1 MLRRNSCAG
10 TIASPGNIRNLA
22 LPSHRTLTLPKT
34 GSPNTIED
42 RGGLLYGIG
51 AYTLWGVFPLYFRAL
66 SEVPPLTILCHRI
79 VWSALLLA
87 VVVSARREWSA
98 IWPVLRSPRQILLL
112 TTGSVLIAL
121 NWLIFIYSISTRQ
134 VLQASL
140 GYFIN
145 PLFSIA
151 LGMIFLRERLRA
163 WQWLAVIIAAAAV
176 ANQAVR
182 GGEFPWIAVSL
193 AVSFGLYGL
202 VRKKIDVNSLH
213 ALLVET
219 SLLVPLSFLALA
231 LLPASHFS
239 RMSWSLLSLS
249 GIVTA
254 IPLLLFGAAV
264 RRLRLSTMG
273 FLQYVGPSL
282 QFLVATVAFG
292 EHIDRA
298 KMISFILCWI
308 AIGIYIFDSVLR
320 RSSPIVADEP
330 E

>member
-1 MLRRNSCAG
+1 V
-10 TIASPGNIRNLA
+10 T
-22 LPSHRTLTLPKT
+22 
-34 GSPNTIED
+34 ED
-42 RGGLLYGIG
+42 RGGLIYGIG
-51 AYTLWGVFPLYFRAL
+51 AYTLWGVFPIYFRAL
-66 SEVPPLTILCHRI
+66 SEVPPFTILCHRI

-87 VVVSARREWSA
+87 VVVSARREWGA
-98 IWPVLRSPRQILLL
+98 IWPVMRSPRQVLLL
-112 TTGSVLIAL
+112 SAGAVLIAL
-121 NWLIFIYSISTRQ
+121 NWLIFIYAVSSRQ

-163 WQWLAVIIAAAAV
+163 WQWVAVIIAAAAV
-176 ANQAVR
+176 ANQAFR
-182 GGEFPWIAVSL
+182 GGELPWIAVSL
-193 AVSFGLYGL
+193 AVTFGFYGL

-219 SLLVPLSFLALA
+219 SLLVPFSLIALA

-249 GIVTA
+249 GIITA
-254 IPLLLFGAAV
+254 VPLLLFGAAV
-264 RRLRLSTMG
+264 RRLKLSTMG

-282 QFLVATVAFG
+282 QFAIAIVVFG
-292 EHIDRA
+292 ERIQPA
-298 KMISFILCWI
+298 KLVSFILCWI
-308 AIGIYIFDSVLR
+308 AIGIYVMDSVLR
-320 RSSPIVADEP
+320 RSSPDVADEP